1 MLKLLDKSIWNRL
14 QDIGVSKSFLNR
26 KNFNSTGTSP
36 KDQQMGQHEIKV
48 SAQQRKISGE
58 AHRQPI
64 EWEKS
69 FANYI
74 SDNLEFINLKIIQ
87 CKGDKTVNQQIQ

>member
-1 MLKLLDKSIWNRL
+1 
-14 QDIGVSKSFLNR
+14 
-26 KNFNSTGTSP
+26 
-36 KDQQMGQHEIKV
+36 MGHEIKV

-58 AHRQPI
+58 AHGQPT

-87 CKGDKTVNQQIQ
+87 CKGDKAVNQQIQ